1 MHRYPERLHL
11 AAWPGPERG
20 YRPPTPYPDFEE
32 PKLRSRYY
40 ETAPAESRARH
51 RYVDAARYR
60 YGEDLQRQI
69 DKQNAKIAGRP
80 PRAQGR
86 YFEPE
91 QSVPKRVRFSLPTL
105 RRDRDERDNL
115 AREFAKLG
123 IRDPYAGPDGRRCSR
138 CGQKLR
144 HGRHG
149 P

>member
-1 MHRYPERLHL
+1 MAVPRGFIQ
-11 AAWPGPERG
+11 WPGRAQTAG
-20 YRPPTPYPDFEE
+20 YRPPTPFPSSEE

-40 ETAPAESRARH
+40 EMRPADSWARH

-60 YGEDLQRQI
+60 YSEDLQRQI
-69 DKQNAKIAGRP
+69 DKQNAKIARRL

-91 QSVPKRVRFSLPTL
+91 RSAPKRVRFLLPAL
-105 RRDRDERDNL
+105 QRDRDELDDL
-115 AREFAKLG
+115 EREFAKLS
-123 IRDPYAGPDGRRCSR
+123 IRDPYAGPGGRRCSR

-144 HGRHG
+144 HGRDE